1 MSIACGGNHCLCL
14 SNTGSIYSW
23 GQGVYGQLG
32 QGLDIDKSM
41 EPLLL
46 NKLRGKEITSVYS
59 SYSYHIKIACG
70 QHHSLFLSSNGSV
83 FACGNG
89 YYGQLGLEREVD
101 YV

>member
-46 NKLRGKEITSVYS
+46 NKLRGKEITAVFSPVFI
-59 SYSYHIKIACG
+59 SYVDCMWSA
-70 QHHSLFLSSNGSV
+70 SFTLSFFKWFCV
-83 FACGNG
+83 C
-89 YYGQLGLEREVD
+89 LW
-101 YV
+101 